1 MGAEGRTL
9 SPQSEII
16 PNSGHAGLGY
26 VFKAYAL
33 SLVRRQHGSMYLA
46 VPDSQNLALLKD
58 LIEAGK
64 ITPVIDKTYPLSET
78 PAAFQYL
85 VKEHA
90 RGKVVITV
98 AE

>member
-1 MGAEGRTL
+1 
-9 SPQSEII
+9 
-16 PNSGHAGLGY
+16 
-26 VFKAYAL
+26 
-33 SLVRRQHGSMYLA
+33 MYLA
-46 VPDSQNLALLKD
+46 EPNSQNLALLKD

-64 ITPVIDKTYPLSET
+64 ITPVIDKTYPLRET
-78 PAAFQYL
+78 PAAFRRL